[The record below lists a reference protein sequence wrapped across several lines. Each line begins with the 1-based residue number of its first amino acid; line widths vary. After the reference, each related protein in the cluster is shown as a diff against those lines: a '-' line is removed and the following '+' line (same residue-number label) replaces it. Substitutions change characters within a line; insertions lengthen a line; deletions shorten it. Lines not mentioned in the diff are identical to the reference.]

1 MQLSDTQK
9 VKIYSFDQEVRNYY
23 MYFGYLTERNS
34 SFIFVLIARTKEER
48 EQTQKAY
55 FDLIRNF
62 KYFDIN

>member
-34 SFIFVLIARTKEER
+34 SFIL
-48 EQTQKAY
+48 Y
-55 FDLIRNF
+55 
-62 KYFDIN
+62 